1 MKYPADIKKI
11 HEEIQKKLFFMLP
24 EKWDRLYLYA
34 SMIDRPGSFQTGEMF
49 FYYFP
54 KGFLR
59 KNPVNVYE
67 VPRKFDIDE
76 TSYFHL
82 ADELYKTIKKLREAT
97 IENKETVWSNM
108 SIVVEDLKYKVI
120 FNYED
125 LTSSELEIEERR
137 LIWRYRYLKIP
148 YASLNRKQRE
158 IINRYEKSTKQH
170 ETIYEMPLYRKDIN
184 KNFET
189 IGDIEKKSEFVTEDK
204 IEEMEFKNSHIPKS
218 QILNM
223 K

>member
-24 EKWDRLYLYA
+24 EKWERLYLYA
-34 SMIDRPGSFQTGEMF
+34 SIIDRPGSFQTGEMF

-54 KGFLR
+54 KGILR

-67 VPRKFDIDE
+67 VPSKFAIDE
-76 TSYFHL
+76 ATYFHL
-82 ADELYKTIKKLREAT
+82 ADELYGTIKKLREAT

-108 SIVVEDLKYKVI
+108 SIVVEDLKYKAI

-125 LTSSELEIEERR
+125 LLSEEADIEARR
-137 LIWRYRYLKIP
+137 FIWRYRYLKLP
-148 YASLNRKQRE
+148 YASFSRKERE
-158 IINRYEKSTKQH
+158 MIDKYEKSTKQH
-170 ETIYEMPLYRKDIN
+170 ETVYEMPLYTKEIN

-189 IGDIEKKSEFVTEDK
+189 IGDIERKSEFVTEEK
-204 IEEMEFKNSHIPKS
+204 IEEMEFKNNHIPKS